1 MFCESSGFVESA
13 GLAESVEFVELEV
26 DGEVEGDVEFG
37 SVDGVCGWLPGDRFS
52 VGRSESSS
60 ELVPVLVPVPRSVVR
75 SFGSRRW
82 VVLRRR
88 LGLFDSSCVG
98 RRFSS
103 WAS

>member
-1 MFCESSGFVESA
+1 MSA
-13 GLAESVEFVELEV
+13 GLVESDEFVELDV
-26 DGEVEGDVEFG
+26 DGEVEFV
-37 SVDGVCGWLPGDRFS
+37 SVDGVCGWLPGDRLS

-60 ELVPVLVPVPRSVVR
+60 ELVPLLVPVPLSVVR
-75 SFGSRRW
+75 SFGSRLW

-88 LGLFDSSCVG
+88 LGLFDSSCDG